1 MTFDIVRSLANERF
15 SDIVANG
22 TFPDFVTCLSEF
34 SKNRKFQKISLPAL
48 DMIKS
53 TIPRMLELARE
64 NQTIVINDANTN
76 AGRTV
81 QSGEDFLI
89 KFWFAILFGFKE
101 VTMKSDDVEV
111 RRRALQYLFETLKE
125 HGKSFS
131 PEFWNTVTRQIVFP
145 LFEDLRPDSEHH
157 RTMSDEDLSVW
168 LSTTMIEAL
177 RSVVDLYTYYFEN
190 MRDMMKHVLSLFSM
204 CITQGKYSGRSC
216 GLLTA
221 CKDFLPV

>member
-1 MTFDIVRSLANERF
+1 MTFDIVRSLSVERF

-22 TFPDFVTCLSEF
+22 TFPDFVSCLSEF

-53 TIPRMLELARE
+53 TIPRMLELGNE
-64 NQTIVINDANTN
+64 SQTIVINDANAT

-111 RRRALQYLFETLKE
+111 RRKALQYLFETLKE
-125 HGKSFS
+125 HGVTFS

-145 LFEDLRPDSEHH
+145 LFEDLRPDSEHQ
-157 RTMSDEDLSVW
+157 RTMSDEDFSVW

-177 RSVVDLYTYYFEN
+177 RSVVDLYSYYFDN

-204 CITQGKYSGRSC
+204 CITQGKSRKPEWMS
-216 GLLTA
+216 
-221 CKDFLPV
+221 